1 MKLSAVYI
9 ATSSLIVSLHAF
21 AQTADLPTVR
31 VIDTVQAPNSS
42 LGLNVPSATGSRL
55 GLTSRETPAS
65 VTSIGSAD
73 LEERNITR
81 VQDAVKRMPGF
92 TDSASAG
99 NGGTGLTAR
108 GFSGHNSVA
117 QMIDGTRLVVGS
129 GTVTFP
135 FSTWP
140 YESIEALRGPA
151 SVLYGNG
158 SIGAAV
164 NYITRQALRSRTEHE
179 AFLTVGS
186 HGTVLG
192 GVGSRGPI
200 SDTLA
205 YSAYVSGEKSK
216 GFRTDNA
223 YLRQNYSLAL
233 LVQPSS
239 ALKVTLSADGARNDD
254 STYFGTPLINGRLD
268 DRLRRTSF
276 NVQDALVKYNDQ
288 WLRAKVEYQASDSV
302 KLRNETYAL
311 NSDRH
316 WRNTE
321 NYSFVPVTG
330 RVTRADYLEIRHDLK
345 QTGNRFDATIDGT
358 LGGMK
363 NRFVVGFDVSRVD
376 FLHTNNSVN
385 TATSSVEAFNVVP
398 GNFIST
404 VATTPRRRASLDSM
418 AVFAENALDLT
429 PQWKLVAGL
438 RKDRMTLDN
447 TELLTSAFTRQT
459 YSPLTGRVGAVWRA
473 TSEVAVYGQYA
484 TGTDPLGGSL
494 NLPTLANQTL
504 TKGRQL
510 EFGAKGDLPSVH
522 GEWTTSVYRIEK
534 RNILSRDAAN
544 PLITQQVGQQS
555 STGVELALAME
566 PVRGWSVD
574 ANLSML
580 RARFDSFN
588 ESVGTPA
595 VSVSRSGN
603 TPVNVPERTANLW
616 TSYRFAP
623 KWQAGVGLQYVGER
637 AANTA
642 NTLTLPAYTT
652 VDALLRY
659 EVSRNLNLA
668 LSVSNL
674 TDKDYALSGSA
685 NAAGTASTRWLL
697 GAPRTVY
704 ITARMKV

>member
-9 ATSSLIVSLHAF
+9 ATSSLIVSLHAL
-21 AQTADLPTVR
+21 AQTAELPTVH
-31 VIDTVQAPNSS
+31 IIEAVQAPNSS
-42 LGLNVPSATGSRL
+42 LGLNVPGTTGSRL
-55 GLTSRETPAS
+55 GLKPRETPAS
-65 VTSIGSAD
+65 VTSISSAD
-73 LEERNITR
+73 LEDRNITR

-99 NGGTGLTAR
+99 NGGIGLTVR

-164 NYITRQALRSRTEHE
+164 NYITKQPLRSHTEHE
-179 AFLTVGS
+179 AYLTFGS
-186 HGTVLG
+186 YGTVLG
-192 GVGSRGPI
+192 GVGSRGPM

-205 YSAYVSGEKSK
+205 YSAYVSGEKSS
-216 GFRTDNA
+216 GFRADNA
-223 YLRQNYSLAL
+223 YSRQNYSLAL
-233 LVQPSS
+233 LIQPSN
-239 ALKVTLSADGARNDD
+239 ALKVTLSADAARNDD
-254 STYFGTPLINGRLD
+254 STYFGTPLINGQLD

-276 NVQDALVKYNDQ
+276 NVQDALVKYDDQ
-288 WLRAKVEYQASDSV
+288 WLRAKIEYQASDRI
-302 KLRNETYAL
+302 KLRNETYFL
-311 NSDRH
+311 SSDRH

-321 NYSFVPVTG
+321 SYTYVPATR
-330 RVTRADYLEIRHDLK
+330 RVTRSDYLEILHDLS
-345 QTGNRFDATIDGT
+345 QTGNRFDATFDGT

-363 NRFVVGFDVSRVD
+363 NRLVAGFDVSHVD
-376 FLHTNNSVN
+376 FRHTNNSPYPGS
-385 TATSSVEAFNVVP
+385 SSVDPFNVVP
-398 GNFIST
+398 GNFSSS
-404 VATTPRRRASLDSM
+404 VATTPRRQARLDST
-418 AVFAENALDLT
+418 AFFAENALDLT
-429 PQWKLVAGL
+429 SQWKLVAGL
-438 RKDRMTLDN
+438 RQDRMTLDN

-473 TSEVAVYGQYA
+473 TNEVSVYGQYA

-494 NLPTLANQTL
+494 NLPTVANQTL
-504 TKGRQL
+504 TRGRQV
-510 EFGAKGDLPSVH
+510 EFGAKGELPSVR
-522 GEWTTSVYRIEK
+522 GEWTSSVYRIEK
-534 RNILSRDAAN
+534 HNILSRDATN
-544 PLITQQVGQQS
+544 PLVTQQIGQQS

-574 ANLSML
+574 ANLAML

-588 ESVGTPA
+588 EVQGA
-595 VSVSRSGN
+595 LLVSRTGN
-603 TPVNVPERTANLW
+603 TPVNVPERIANVW

-623 KWQAGVGLQYVGER
+623 KWQAGVGLQYVGTR

-642 NTLTLPAYTT
+642 NTLHFPSYTT
-652 VDALLRY
+652 LDALLRY
-659 EVSRNLNLA
+659 EFSRSTSLA

-674 TDKDYALSGSA
+674 TDKDYAISGT
-685 NAAGTASTRWLL
+685 NNTRWLL
-697 GAPRTVY
+697 GAPRAVY
-704 ITARMKV
+704 LTARVKI